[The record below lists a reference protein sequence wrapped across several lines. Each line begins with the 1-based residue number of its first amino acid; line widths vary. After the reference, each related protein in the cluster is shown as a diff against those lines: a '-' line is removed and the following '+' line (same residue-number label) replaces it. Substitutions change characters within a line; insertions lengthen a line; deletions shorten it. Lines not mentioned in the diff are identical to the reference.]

1 MQTSISVVHVT
12 PVTPTS
18 TAAVPLIPEV
28 APVSLF
34 EDVIERITPPLEF
47 RAWMEKLKTYAEAAR
62 GTEPAD
68 PQSVAEAEQ
77 AAPAMPQRK
86 PVAEPV
92 PVPGD
97 GPTQDAMAQSQ
108 RTA

>member
-1 MQTSISVVHVT
+1 MQTGISVVHVT

-18 TAAVPLIPEV
+18 TAPTSLIPQA

-47 RAWMEKLKTYAEAAR
+47 RVWMEKLKTYAVAAR

-68 PQSVAEAEQ
+68 SPPVGEAERAAPAAQLVAEA
-77 AAPAMPQRK
+77 A
-86 PVAEPV
+86 

-97 GPTQDAMAQSQ
+97 GPAPDAAARTPQSG
-108 RTA
+108 